1 LPNISSIGC
10 ENVERANLFEWSESN
25 LIQVNQ
31 ETFDNMFKTGI
42 LKGNK
47 KEYKDW
53 STTINGKHYVG
64 DESWNRYQK
73 MLRSVNS

>member
-31 ETFDNMFKTGI
+31 AVFDDMFDKGI

-53 STTINGKHYVG
+53 STTITGKHYVG
-64 DESWNRYQK
+64 DGSWKRYCE